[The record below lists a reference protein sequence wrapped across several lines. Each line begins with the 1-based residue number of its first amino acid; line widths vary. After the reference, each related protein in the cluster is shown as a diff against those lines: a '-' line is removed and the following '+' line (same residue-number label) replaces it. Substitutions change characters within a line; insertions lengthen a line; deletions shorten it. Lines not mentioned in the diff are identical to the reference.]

1 MNEETIN
8 QLCEKFHTTMNN
20 LIPMYSRYMI
30 TKDIISGFIVLVI
43 IIICTIICWKIWRW
57 MKSDNY
63 DEYAIAP
70 ICVGIIAAVCG
81 LICLIGCICTIY
93 DLILWC
99 SYPALRFLDTVLQIG
114 G

>member
-1 MNEETIN
+1 MIEETIN
-8 QLCEKFHTTMNN
+8 QLCERFHTTMEN
-20 LIPMYSRYMI
+20 LIPVYSRYMI
-30 TKDIISGFIVLVI
+30 TKDIVSI
-43 IIICTIICWKIWRW
+43 IILLAVIVICIMICLKLWRW

-70 ICVGIIAAVCG
+70 ICIGVCAMIVGLVCT
-81 LICLIGCICTIY
+81 ICCLTNIY

-99 SYPALRFLDTVLQIG
+99 SFPDLRFLDTVLQIG